1 MTAPVFVD
9 TNVLIYAV
17 DLADPRK
24 QRAAQSWLDELWKS
38 KMGRL
43 SFQVL
48 QEFYVKVSQKRLSTV
63 DNARAEIRDLLTWK
77 PVPVT
82 AGLLEQGWKIQDR
95 YRLSFW
101 DSLIVAAA
109 KAASCRFLLTEDLQC
124 GQDFDGLLAINPFL
138 TDPAPVATRE
148 RHPLPAPASLGLVK
162 AFCGCL
168 LKNVQHVLRR
178 SQPDRPAGHK
188 TQRTR
193 PQFFRLLHY
202 RT

>member
-109 KAASCRFLLTEDLQC
+109 KAASCRFLLTEDLQS

-138 TDPAPVATRE
+138 RDPASVAT
-148 RHPLPAPASLGLVK
+148 
-162 AFCGCL
+162 
-168 LKNVQHVLRR
+168 
-178 SQPDRPAGHK
+178 
-188 TQRTR
+188 
-193 PQFFRLLHY
+193 
-202 RT
+202 

>member
-109 KAASCRFLLTEDLQC
+109 KAASCRFLLTEDLQSV
-124 GQDFDGLLAINPFL
+124 QDFDGLLAINPFL
-138 TDPAPVATRE
+138 RDPASVAT
-148 RHPLPAPASLGLVK
+148 
-162 AFCGCL
+162 
-168 LKNVQHVLRR
+168 
-178 SQPDRPAGHK
+178 
-188 TQRTR
+188 
-193 PQFFRLLHY
+193 
-202 RT
+202 